1 MVTGNY
7 FPTLGIE
14 AELGRTI
21 LPEDDVAP
29 GAHPVVMLGHGHW
42 LKSFGG
48 DPGVIG
54 RETRIGGRP
63 YTIIGVAPA
72 DYEGHFRGLAPA
84 FFLPRMMLNEVSPA
98 HYDQLEARGDHG
110 TFVKGRLRP
119 GVTLARAQTAADA
132 VAERLRESAIEDW
145 DPQARFL
152 FVPTSDV
159 ILYPPFDRFVRAA
172 AWLLM
177 VVVGLVLLMACVNLA
192 SFLLARAIDR
202 RKEVALRIALGA
214 SRGRLVGQLL
224 TETLL
229 LAFCGGIAGV
239 ALGQGLLAVL
249 LGADLPLPLPLT
261 LDLSLDATVLGFSL
275 LLSALAGLLLGLAP
289 ALQTTNPNVS
299 VTIKDETAGVGRSG
313 GFTLRNAL
321 VVIQVA
327 TSMILLVGAGLF
339 LRSFQRIQTVDP
351 GFGREPSAILTV
363 MLPGTRYSDEEGTRF
378 EKRLEERL
386 LQVPGVTAVGVT
398 SNLHL
403 NTLNTQNMSVNVD
416 GIEPPEGRDSHMVDR
431 ATVSAGFFGAA
442 GVRILRGRNFEEN
455 DLPDS
460 PPVAIVNQAFVEKFW
475 PGQDALGRMIR
486 RPDEGDED
494 LMVVGVAA
502 TAKIRSL
509 GEAPR
514 PFVYVPFSQRYTSF
528 LTVVV
533 KTAAD
538 PERTAID
545 VLAAARELDPQLW
558 VWESKTMAR
567 HLGIVLLPAR
577 LSALLLSAFAAVAL
591 ALASIGLYGIVSYSV
606 SQRSREVG
614 IRMSL
619 GADGGSVV
627 GMLLGSGLK
636 LVGVGAAAG
645 ILASF
650 AATPVLASLLFGI
663 RPTDVVSFV
672 GMPLLLIA
680 IATLSAYIPARRA
693 SRVDPVRALR
703 AE

>member
-1 MVTGNY
+1 
-7 FPTLGIE
+7 
-14 AELGRTI
+14 
-21 LPEDDVAP
+21 
-29 GAHPVVMLGHGHW
+29 
-42 LKSFGG
+42 
-48 DPGVIG
+48 
-54 RETRIGGRP
+54 
-63 YTIIGVAPA
+63 
-72 DYEGHFRGLAPA
+72 
-84 FFLPRMMLNEVSPA
+84 
-98 HYDQLEARGDHG
+98 
-110 TFVKGRLRP
+110 
-119 GVTLARAQTAADA
+119 
-132 VAERLRESAIEDW
+132 
-145 DPQARFL
+145 
-152 FVPTSDV
+152 
-159 ILYPPFDRFVRAA
+159 
-172 AWLLM
+172 
-177 VVVGLVLLMACVNLA
+177 
-192 SFLLARAIDR
+192 
-202 RKEVALRIALGA
+202 
-214 SRGRLVGQLL
+214 
-224 TETLL
+224 
-229 LAFCGGIAGV
+229 
-239 ALGQGLLAVL
+239 
-249 LGADLPLPLPLT
+249 
-261 LDLSLDATVLGFSL
+261 
-275 LLSALAGLLLGLAP
+275 
-289 ALQTTNPNVS
+289 
-299 VTIKDETAGVGRSG
+299 
-313 GFTLRNAL
+313 
-321 VVIQVA
+321 
-327 TSMILLVGAGLF
+327 
-339 LRSFQRIQTVDP
+339 
-351 GFGREPSAILTV
+351 
-363 MLPGTRYSDEEGTRF
+363 
-378 EKRLEERL
+378 
-386 LQVPGVTAVGVT
+386 
-398 SNLHL
+398 
-403 NTLNTQNMSVNVD
+403 
-416 GIEPPEGRDSHMVDR
+416 
-431 ATVSAGFFGAA
+431 
-442 GVRILRGRNFEEN
+442 
-455 DLPDS
+455 
-460 PPVAIVNQAFVEKFW
+460 
-475 PGQDALGRMIR
+475 MIR

-650 AATPVLASLLFGI
+650 AATPVLASLLFGF